1 MLYCIASR
9 YFLMLFEAV
18 CEQENIYH
26 SVSCFINDKYWPV
39 SFQLEKIAS
48 EERLREELRELEDLL
63 VSITL
68 R

>member
-1 MLYCIASR
+1 
-9 YFLMLFEAV
+9 MLFEVV

-26 SVSCFINDKYWPV
+26 SVSCFMNYKYWSV